1 MGLEQKRTE
10 EGSAPISSFHTHLPR
25 GSKKES
31 RERWSTISICTYLRQ
46 VTDSLFPRGRHQT
59 KERR

>member
-25 GSKKES
+25 GSKKGEPG
-31 RERWSTISICTYLRQ
+31 EVVHNIYLYLSEASNR
-46 VTDSLFPRGRHQT
+46 FPFPARPPQT